1 MRSPFPGV
9 DPYLEQFS
17 GDLHHTIIVRARHA
31 VQKLLP
37 EEMIARIDVREFIEP
52 IESWPRDEAER
63 FVRLGGSLEDSEPAS
78 QGFIQITD
86 RTLGRRVITVI
97 EILKPSN
104 KVPGP
109 GHDLLLKKRE
119 EIHQAR
125 ASLVEID
132 LNRTGGHVLSAPFDR
147 VPDGLR
153 TPYAACVSRGW
164 KPLDF
169 EYYPI
174 SLRERLPAIAIPL
187 RQTDR
192 DLPLDLQSLLEE
204 CCEESRYVDD
214 IDYREDPDPPLT
226 PDDAQWADTLLREQG
241 FR

>member
-97 EILKPSN
+97 EILKPSVRFPVLGTTYSSRARRN
-104 KVPGP
+104 PACTRQPGRDRP
-109 GHDLLLKKRE
+109 EPNRRP
-119 EIHQAR
+119 R
-125 ASLVEID
+125 AIRPLRSRPRRPSHALCRLRQPRLEAAGF
-132 LNRTGGHVLSAPFDR
+132 RVLSHFA
-147 VPDGLR
+147 
-153 TPYAACVSRGW
+153 T
-164 KPLDF
+164 
-169 EYYPI
+169 
-174 SLRERLPAIAIPL
+174 
-187 RQTDR
+187 
-192 DLPLDLQSLLEE
+192 
-204 CCEESRYVDD
+204 
-214 IDYREDPDPPLT
+214 
-226 PDDAQWADTLLREQG
+226 
-241 FR
+241 